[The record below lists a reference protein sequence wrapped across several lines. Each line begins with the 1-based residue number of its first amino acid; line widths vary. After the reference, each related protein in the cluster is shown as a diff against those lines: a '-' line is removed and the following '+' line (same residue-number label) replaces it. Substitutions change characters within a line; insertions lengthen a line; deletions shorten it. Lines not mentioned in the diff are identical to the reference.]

1 MSVERASA
9 KSAQELVLQVVGA
22 QGSFIDQ
29 DKNKMKFMSRTLSRL
44 SIGGLL
50 AVGFSLLGGLT
61 AFLAIVA
68 IFSLQSVFEGEGR
81 LEVIATVHSSIL
93 SVRNAEKSY
102 LLDGSTEARDEV
114 VRLVEAIPSQLGGVG
129 PSLQPLIQSSKRF
142 LDQFERLAE
151 AHEGVYRTQ
160 ATMVLEANSARNGFE
175 GVEQDLIDSAIEDG
189 EEGKVSVTLLSGA
202 ASLMHKLMVL
212 RAAELAYTRDQ
223 DKACY
228 DQWVLLMTDLRS
240 SAQALAAGAADQ
252 QRQTL
257 GNALQSLETY
267 HSAFEEY
274 RASTVVSREAEQ
286 EMERIAREMMEMSVT
301 ARQLVTEGQQ
311 RLNRDTY
318 IWLII
323 MTAMTLALG
332 TGAALLIRNQII
344 KPLRYTAAVV
354 GQVADGQLNHAVQV
368 VRRDELGLVLE
379 GMRRM
384 KESLHNIVSRIE
396 QGSAQLEG
404 AASSLG
410 RVTEDL
416 ALGAENQ
423 SRETDHVVTAM
434 LQMSESL
441 SEVASRTDQASSAAS
456 SARHEAKGGS
466 ESAMAV
472 MCQVDLLNEQIQEVS
487 RGMSELDAQSERIGR
502 VLEVIRGLADQ
513 TNLLALNAAIEAA
526 RAGEMG
532 RGFSVVADEVR
543 NLANRTQ
550 ASAGEIAEMI
560 ESLQRESKEGL
571 RRVARAREDSE
582 RAREHSAKA
591 NAALAQVSEDVSTIH
606 AMNLQVA
613 AATEEQSRMSGEVSK
628 SMGRVRKA
636 AEQGKQRSDQ
646 LLHASR
652 ELEHLAEQLRV
663 VLRHFTLS

>member
-1 MSVERASA
+1 M
-9 KSAQELVLQVVGA
+9 
-22 QGSFIDQ
+22 
-29 DKNKMKFMSRTLSRL
+29 
-44 SIGGLL
+44 
-50 AVGFSLLGGLT
+50 
-61 AFLAIVA
+61 
-68 IFSLQSVFEGEGR
+68 FEGEGR
-81 LEVIATVHSSIL
+81 LEVIATVHSAIL

-102 LLDGSTEARDEV
+102 RLAGSTEARDEV
-114 VRLVEAIPSQLGGVG
+114 VRLVEAIPSQLGGMG
-129 PSLQPLIQSSKRF
+129 PSLQPLIQSSERF

-151 AHEGVYRTQ
+151 AHEGVIRTQ
-160 ATMVLEANSARNGFE
+160 ATMVLEANSARIGFE
-175 GVEQDLIDSAIEDG
+175 GVEQDLIDSVIEDG
-189 EEGKVSVTLLSGA
+189 EEGRAAVPLLSGA
-202 ASLMHKLMVL
+202 ASLMRKLMVL

-223 DKACY
+223 DKVRY

-257 GNALQSLETY
+257 GIALQSLETY

-286 EMERIAREMMEMSVT
+286 EMERIAGEMMDMSAT
-301 ARQLVTEGQQ
+301 ARQSVTEGQQ

-332 TGAALLIRNQII
+332 AVAALLIRNQII
-344 KPLRYTAAVV
+344 KPLRYTATVV

-379 GMRRM
+379 AMRRM

-404 AASSLG
+404 AAGSLG

-416 ALGAENQ
+416 AQGAEDQ
-423 SRETDHVVTAM
+423 SQETDHVVTAM

-472 MCQVDLLNEQIQEVS
+472 MRQVDLLNEQIQEVS
-487 RGMSELDAQSERIGR
+487 RGMGELDAQSERIGR

-571 RRVARAREDSE
+571 RRVERAREDSE

-591 NAALAQVSEDVSTIH
+591 SSALAQVSEDVSTIH

-613 AATEEQSRMSGEVSK
+613 AATEEQSRMSGEVSI
-628 SMGRVRKA
+628 SMGRVREA